1 MLRPRKVGGRWVLV
15 AGGAAAA
22 AKRRGAEAKRQQQ
35 GSARAPEHSDVVDQI
50 RELSEL
56 REQGILTEEEF
67 TAEKKKL
74 LGI

>member
-1 MLRPRKVGGRWVLV
+1 MFKARRVKRRRAIARAAVV
-15 AGGAAAA
+15 AG
-22 AKRRGAEAKRQQQ
+22 RRADQERPT
-35 GSARAPEHSDVVDQI
+35 APEGTPSSTPDPAQVGQVT
-50 RELSEL
+50 EL

>member
-1 MLRPRKVGGRWVLV
+1 MLV

-22 AKRRGAEAKRQQQ
+22 AKRRGAKAQRQQQ
-35 GSARAPEHSDVVDQI
+35 GPAEADDHSDVVDQI

-74 LGI
+74 LGT

>member
-1 MLRPRKVGGRWVLV
+1 MFKARRVKRCRAAARAAVVGGLR
-15 AGGAAAA
+15 ADEQGQ
-22 AKRRGAEAKRQQQ
+22 AE
-35 GSARAPEHSDVVDQI
+35 PEGTPSSTPDPAQVGQVT
-50 RELSEL
+50 EL